1 MEEKKGRS
9 EWKKLSVQI
18 TISLFLA
25 WIFVD
30 YLQLSSTAIIIFP
43 IAIAFFFLRKYCKK
57 QEGELREKKWFYL
70 LFAVMISSMLV
81 LCKHIVIQF
90 HDFYVDST
98 VDYIKSFSWYDLLA
112 LIVLIYEFILI
123 SYTLVKFLQKEKISL
138 FVKVTGTE
146 KNIRKVGIQSKK
158 PMFILMTVILLC
170 WIPYLILYY
179 PSFIYGDSTVSISQA
194 LGRSSYNSHHPIM
207 YTLFIKLCFFLGS
220 FSGGNTLG
228 CAIYSILQMILMA
241 LIFAYSVCWLR
252 NKNVSKT
259 VCVIVFLFFAIP
271 RFWAQHA
278 ISMWK
283 DPLFS
288 LFVYF
293 YSLKLFDLIWSK
305 GEVSKDWKY
314 LLQCAASLLGFCFFR
329 NNGIYVAMF
338 SLVMI
343 ILCSYL
349 GKRKWMVSRSF
360 ILSTVICLILVQV
373 IQGPVYKMLGITGDP
388 VETYGVPLQQVA
400 RTVVYNG
407 KISDEE
413 KEFLNQIMPLEK
425 YKENYSPG
433 LVDHFKWSEDF
444 NTEFFNEHQTEFVKI
459 WISLL
464 IKNPKLYF
472 EAWELNS
479 CGYWG
484 LSYWQLN
491 NFTANISMGVPR
503 GEQIR
508 EAYRINVGSLLK
520 DGSTRDTFLKKY
532 FSMWTPMPSIALCFW
547 IALFMILM
555 TIIEGKLRYV
565 LFFAPCIGN
574 ILTLFIASPITY
586 WPRYGLSFI
595 CLLPLSLIF
604 PYLLEGDSCENA
616 TDIVK

>member
-1 MEEKKGRS
+1 MEDRKDRS
-9 EWKKLSVQI
+9 ELVRLSVQI
-18 TISLFLA
+18 MINLFLA

-30 YLQLSSTAIIIFP
+30 YMQLSSTAIISFP
-43 IAIAFFFLRKYCKK
+43 VAIAFYFLQKYCKK
-57 QEGELREKKWFYL
+57 KESELKKKKKLYF
-70 LFAVMISSMLV
+70 LFAVMISIMLV

-90 HDFYVDST
+90 NDFYVDST

-112 LIVLIYEFILI
+112 IIVLVYEFVLI
-123 SYTLVKFLQKEKISL
+123 FYALVNFFQKEKIAL
-138 FVKVTGTE
+138 FIKNAGE
-146 KNIRKVGIQSKK
+146 KNIRRVGIQSKK
-158 PMFILMTVILLC
+158 IMFILTGLILIC
-170 WIPYLILYY
+170 WLPYLVLYY

-194 LGRSSYNSHHPIM
+194 LGRSAYNTHHPIM
-207 YTLFIKLCFFLGS
+207 YTLFIKMCFFLGS

-241 LIFAYSVCWLR
+241 LIFAYSVCWLK
-252 NKNVSKT
+252 NKNVNNG
-259 VCVIVFLFFAIP
+259 VCILVFMFFALP

-288 LFVYF
+288 VLVYF
-293 YSLKLFDLIWSK
+293 YSLKLFDLIWSG
-305 GEVSKDWKY
+305 GEVSKDWRY
-314 LLQCAASLLGFCFFR
+314 LLQCAVSVLGFCFFR
-329 NNGIYVAMF
+329 NNGIYVAIF
-338 SLVMI
+338 SLVMV
-343 ILCSYL
+343 LVCTYL
-349 GKRKWMVSRSF
+349 RGRIWLVSKIF
-360 ILSTVICLILVQV
+360 ILSTTICLILVQV
-373 IQGPVYKMLGITGDP
+373 IQGPVYSVLGITGDP

-407 KISDEE
+407 NISDEE
-413 KEFLNQIMPLEK
+413 KELLNQIMPLDK

-444 NTEFFNEHQTEFVKI
+444 NTEFFNEHQTEFVKV
-459 WISLL
+459 WLSLM

-484 LSYWQLN
+484 LNYWQLN
-491 NFTANISMGVPR
+491 KFTANISMGVPR
-503 GEQIR
+503 GEQIK
-508 EAYRINVGSLLK
+508 EAYKINVGSLLK
-520 DGSTRDTFLKKY
+520 DGSKLDMFLKKY
-532 FSMWTPMPSIALCFW
+532 FSIWTPMPSIALCLW
-547 IALFMILM
+547 IALFMILFAV
-555 TIIEGKLRYV
+555 IKGKIRYI
-565 LFFAPCIGN
+565 LFFSPCIGN

-604 PYLLEGDSCENA
+604 PYLIDSA
-616 TDIVK
+616 VDAKTTF